1 MDKKTEQLNNI
12 IRNKNNQIQRL
23 HNSIENLQNN
33 TEKTIGKQLNKIGKL
48 LLAGIT
54 PHTNTAIL
62 ANLEKKNAYIR
73 HKYIFAPVPC
83 RASIRSEQRFACT
96 LLRLLYR
103 FSGFYFA
110 YGGNSST
117 TVGLPSPSSHPQQVL
132 VHCAPP
138 FPAPEEPQLVVFIF
152 IFTPFVALVLFSV
165 YFASFLPASFP
176 FPSVYCYVLSP
187 SLFRFVFTFCSLLLA
202 LYLIPVHII

>member
-62 ANLEKKNAYIR
+62 ANLEKKKCIHTA
-73 HKYIFAPVPC
+73 
-83 RASIRSEQRFACT
+83 
-96 LLRLLYR
+96 
-103 FSGFYFA
+103 
-110 YGGNSST
+110 
-117 TVGLPSPSSHPQQVL
+117 
-132 VHCAPP
+132 
-138 FPAPEEPQLVVFIF
+138 
-152 IFTPFVALVLFSV
+152 
-165 YFASFLPASFP
+165 
-176 FPSVYCYVLSP
+176 
-187 SLFRFVFTFCSLLLA
+187 
-202 LYLIPVHII
+202 